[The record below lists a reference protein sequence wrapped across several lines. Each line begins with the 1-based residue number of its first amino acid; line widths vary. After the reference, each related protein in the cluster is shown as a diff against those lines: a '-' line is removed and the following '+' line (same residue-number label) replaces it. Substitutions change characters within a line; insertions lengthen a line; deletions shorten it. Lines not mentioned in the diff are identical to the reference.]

1 MGGKQGTKTQKKKKL
16 RYVLTGN
23 IDCCP
28 EQQQEKEDEDIFA
41 KTNSLSLLQ
50 INPQGTLKR
59 GWDFLIIIILLY
71 TAIIAPYNTA
81 FIKDVDIS
89 PG

>member
-1 MGGKQGTKTQKKKKL
+1 MISELQLDK
-16 RYVLTGN
+16 
-23 IDCCP
+23 
-28 EQQQEKEDEDIFA
+28 EKEDEDIFA